1 MTQTE
6 ALAWIAQVFE
16 MAPDQLT
23 PDTHRDNVPAW
34 DSLGVLTL
42 MASLDSD
49 FGIVLTDED
58 IQAVKTVA
66 DILHV
71 MRRHGTLTQAA
82 S

>member
-6 ALAWIAQVFE
+6 AVAWIAQVFE
-16 MAPDQLT
+16 MAPEQLT

-42 MASLDSD
+42 MAGLDGS

-58 IQAVKTVA
+58 IQAVKTVG
-66 DILHV
+66 DILDV
-71 MRRHGTLTQAA
+71 MRRHGTLT

>member
-6 ALAWIAQVFE
+6 AVAWIAQVFE

-42 MASLDSD
+42 LARLDSD
-49 FGIVLTDED
+49 FGIVLSDED
-58 IQAVKTVA
+58 IQAVKTIG
-66 DILHV
+66 DILNV
-71 MRRHGTLTQAA
+71 MRRHGKLTSSPA
-82 S
+82 

>member
-6 ALAWIAQVFE
+6 AIAWTAQIFE
-16 MAPDQLT
+16 MAPDQLS
-23 PDTHRDNVPAW
+23 PDTHRDNVAAW

-58 IQAVKTVA
+58 IQSVKTVG
-66 DILHV
+66 DILDV
-71 MRRHGTLTQAA
+71 MRRHGKLV
-82 S
+82 